1 MDFTSEVT
9 NVDFDTTQ
17 HDSLTCYQFC
27 FQVTSAN
34 GSRYCYFPVL
44 IVPKPLAA
52 VFMVS
57 DVFGAQLDRCIR

>member
-1 MDFTSEVT
+1 MDFTSEV
-9 NVDFDTTQ
+9 VSGDFDTTQ
-17 HDSLTCYQFC
+17 HDSLTCYQFYSK
-27 FQVTSAN
+27 VMSAN
-34 GSRYCYFPVL
+34 GSKYCYFPVL